1 MSVAIR
7 RIGVVVPAHNEELL
21 MALCLE
27 SIGRAAQA
35 VSLPV
40 TVMVVL
46 DDCGDRTE
54 RICQSF
60 PVDVIAVTAR
70 SVGVARHAGASAL
83 LSGVVDTG
91 AIWLANTDADSVV
104 PGLWL
109 RDQLD
114 LALAG
119 ADAVAGT
126 VGLSDEE
133 SVLGRDFNVSYARRV
148 RRGWDHRHVHGA
160 NLGVR
165 GSAYLSV
172 GGFPALAAHE
182 DRLLLRRLDA
192 SGATVIRSTRIRVQT
207 SARLKGRCEGGFATA
222 LSQLACAS

>member
-7 RIGVVVPAHNEELL
+7 RIGVVIPAHDEELVV
-21 MALCLE
+21 ARCLE
-27 SIGRAAQA
+27 SIGRAARA

-46 DDCGDRTE
+46 DDCRDRTE
-54 RICQSF
+54 RVCRSF
-60 PVDVIAVTAR
+60 PVDVMAVTAR

-83 LSGVVDTG
+83 LSGVPDTD

-104 PGLWL
+104 PTVWL
-109 RDQLD
+109 RDQID
-114 LALAG
+114 LAMAG
-119 ADAVAGT
+119 ADAVVGT

-133 SVLGRDFNVSYARRV
+133 SALGRDFKVSYARRV

-165 GSAYLSV
+165 GSAYLGV
-172 GGFPALAAHE
+172 GGFPPLAVHE

-192 SGATVIRSTRIRVQT
+192 SGATVVRSTRVRVQT
-207 SARLKGRCEGGFATA
+207 SARLRGRCEGGFATA
-222 LSQLACAS
+222 LTQLASAS

>member
-7 RIGVVVPAHNEELL
+7 RIGVVVPAHDEELVV
-21 MALCLE
+21 ARCLE

-35 VSLPV
+35 VPLPV

-54 RICQSF
+54 RICRSF
-60 PVDVIAVTAR
+60 PVDVLAVRAR
-70 SVGVARHAGASAL
+70 SVGVARHVGASAL
-83 LSGVVDTG
+83 LSGVADTG
-91 AIWLANTDADSVV
+91 AIWLSNTDADSVV
-104 PGLWL
+104 PTMWF

-119 ADAVAGT
+119 ADAVVGT
-126 VGLSDEE
+126 VALSDEE
-133 SVLGRDFNVSYARRV
+133 SVLGRDFKASYALSV
-148 RRGWDHRHVHGA
+148 SRGRNHSHVHGA

-165 GSAYLSV
+165 GSAYLNV
-172 GGFPALAAHE
+172 GGFPPLAVHE

-207 SARLKGRCEGGFATA
+207 SARLIGRCERGFATA
-222 LSQLACAS
+222 LRQLALAG

>member
-1 MSVAIR
+1 
-7 RIGVVVPAHNEELL
+7 
-21 MALCLE
+21 MARCLE

-40 TVMVVL
+40 TVMMVL

-54 RICQSF
+54 RICRAF
-60 PVDVIAVTAR
+60 PVDVIAVKAR
-70 SVGVARHAGASAL
+70 SVGVARHIGASAL
-83 LSGVVDTG
+83 LSGVTDAD
-91 AIWLANTDADSVV
+91 AIWLSNTDADSVV
-104 PGLWL
+104 PKKWL
-109 RDQLD
+109 RDQL
-114 LALAG
+114 AFAMAG
-119 ADAVAGT
+119 ADAVVGT

-133 SVLGRDFNVSYARRV
+133 SVLGQEFKIGYAQNVS
-148 RRGWDHRHVHGA
+148 RGWDHPHVHGA

-172 GGFPALAAHE
+172 GGFPPVTVHE

-207 SARLKGRCEGGFATA
+207 SARLIGRCEGGFATA
-222 LSQLACAS
+222 LRQLAFAS

>member
-7 RIGVVVPAHNEELL
+7 RIGVVVPAHDEEVVV
-21 MALCLE
+21 ARCLE
-27 SIGRAAQA
+27 SICRAARA

-46 DDCGDRTE
+46 DDCRDRTE

-83 LSGVVDTG
+83 LSGVADTD

-104 PGLWL
+104 PAIWL
-109 RDQLD
+109 RDQVD
-114 LALAG
+114 VALAG
-119 ADAVAGT
+119 ADAVVGT

-133 SVLGRDFNVSYARRV
+133 SALSRNFKVSYALSV
-148 RRGWDHRHVHGA
+148 SRGWDHPHVHGA

-165 GSAYLSV
+165 GSAYLNV
-172 GGFPALAAHE
+172 GGFPPLAVHE

-192 SGATVIRSTRIRVQT
+192 SGATVIRSARIPVQT
-207 SARLKGRCEGGFATA
+207 SARLTGRCEGGFAAA
-222 LSQLACAS
+222 LRQLSFAS

>member
-7 RIGVVVPAHNEELL
+7 RIGVVVPAHDEELV
-21 MALCLE
+21 MARCLE

-40 TVMVVL
+40 TVMAVL
-46 DDCGDRTE
+46 DDCGDQTE

-83 LSGVVDTG
+83 LSGAADTD

-104 PGLWL
+104 PAIWL

-119 ADAVAGT
+119 ADAVVGT

-133 SVLGRDFNVSYARRV
+133 SVLGRDFKVGYALRV
-148 RRGWDHRHVHGA
+148 RSGWDHPHVHGA

-165 GSAYLSV
+165 GSTYLSV
-172 GGFPALAAHE
+172 GGFPPLTVHE

-207 SARLKGRCEGGFATA
+207 SARLIARCEGGFATA
-222 LSQLACAS
+222 LRQLAFAG